1 VFIGGRGD
9 MAKYVGRD
17 HITRLLKARYPIVV
31 VVNLGRLAP
40 RPPPRQSPLF
50 LLLLHQKALH

>member
-40 RPPPRQSPLF
+40 RPPPPR
-50 LLLLHQKALH
+50 